1 VTVPAKPEAF
11 DAAKDR
17 GRVLGFSREN
27 LRAIPSDHE
36 AERFVLGAV
45 LLDHESLYRISHK
58 LSPASFDH
66 PRHQIIYEAFLA
78 LSDKH
83 LAITSITLRDQ
94 LAEQGKLES
103 VGGIAFIGQLMDVP
117 TAAHVES
124 HAEIVRKKA
133 LARNLIR
140 TCEQV
145 ATRGYD
151 PTQQIEELLEQ
162 AERDVLQIAMGHTEQ
177 SFSRIG
183 EQLQETFDYID
194 RIQSGELAGA
204 RTGFEELDALTG
216 GFGGGDLVILAAR
229 PSVGKTAFALNLA
242 CNHALRYSGC
252 VAFFSLEMQ
261 KRELTLRLLLGEA
274 HMDGQRLRNG
284 MLSHSDMREMT
295 SAASRLQEARLFFDD
310 SMAVTVSDISAKA
323 RRLHRENQLSMI
335 VIDYIQLIQGRTD
348 IDRRHEQVADSS
360 RALKILAKE
369 LNVPVIA
376 LSQLNRSVES
386 RPDKKPIL
394 SDLRESGAIEQD
406 ADIVMFV
413 HRPGLFDETIEDN
426 VAELLIAKHRNGPTG
441 TVRLQFERQCGR
453 FNNLSGRNT
462 PSPAEVGFGPPPRE
476 NNFEPPGSNRP
487 SDADDLP
494 W

>member
-1 VTVPAKPEAF
+1 MPEAI
-11 DAAKDR
+11 DAAQ
-17 GRVLGFSREN
+17 GRIRKLAREA

-36 AERFVLGAV
+36 AERAVLGAV
-45 LLDHESLYRISHK
+45 LLDHESLFRISHK
-58 LSPASFDH
+58 LKSSSFDL
-66 PRHQIIYEAFLA
+66 PRHQVVYDAFLA
-78 LSDKH
+78 LADKH
-83 LAITSITLRDQ
+83 LAITVITLRDQ
-94 LAEQGKLES
+94 LQEQGMLDR
-103 VGGIAFIGQLMDVP
+103 VGGMSFLGQLMDVP
-117 TAAHVES
+117 TAAHVEA

-133 LARNLIR
+133 LARALIR
-140 TCEQV
+140 TCEQI
-145 ATRGYD
+145 AARGYEAGE
-151 PTQQIEELLEQ
+151 PVEELLEQ

-177 SFSRIG
+177 SFSRVG
-183 EQLQETFDYID
+183 EQLQEAFDYID

-204 RTGFEELDALTG
+204 RTGFEELDSLTG

-242 CNHALRYSGC
+242 SNHALRYGGC
-252 VAFFSLEMQ
+252 AAFFSLEMQ

-284 MLSHSDMREMT
+284 LLSHADMREMT

-323 RRLHRENQLSMI
+323 RRLHRENALSLI
-335 VIDYIQLIQGRTD
+335 VIDYIQLIQGRSD
-348 IDRRHEQVADSS
+348 IERRHEQVADSS
-360 RALKILAKE
+360 RALKVLAKE

-441 TVRLQFERQCGR
+441 TVKLHFERQCGR
-453 FNNLSGRNT
+453 FNNLSGRPG
-462 PSPAEVGFGPPPRE
+462 PSPAEAGFGPPPRE
-476 NNFEPPGSNRP
+476 PAEPAGEA
-487 SDADDLP
+487 ADDLP